1 MYRIITTNRFEK
13 SLKKCIKRGL
23 NVNKLKEAL
32 KLLSQTGSLPAKYR
46 PHKLVGKYV
55 GKWECH
61 IEPDW
66 LLVWDQ
72 DDMELTLLLID
83 TGSHASLFG

>member
-23 NVNKLKEAL
+23 NVNKLKEVL